1 MNVFCYES
9 AISSHMKVSESFLS
23 PIKKHTL
30 DNVSIWLTS
39 YG

>member
-9 AISSHMKVSESFLS
+9 AISSHICLSESFLA
-23 PIKKHTL
+23 PIEKHTL